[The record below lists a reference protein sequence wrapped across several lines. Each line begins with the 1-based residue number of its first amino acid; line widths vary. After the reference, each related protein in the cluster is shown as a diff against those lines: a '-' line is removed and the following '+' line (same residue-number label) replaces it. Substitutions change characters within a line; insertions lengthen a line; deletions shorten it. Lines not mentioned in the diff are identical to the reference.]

1 MGIFLVISTGLL
13 FLWLVVVL
21 LGHISRSGNGSRR
34 FVENV
39 DIVEGGSVVEQQ
51 KSGRELWRR
60 VRVKIPDRPLCYEEQ
75 LNLASIRESENPNV
89 QIQGGKRNGKNKYKL
104 D

>member
-1 MGIFLVISTGLL
+1 MGIILVVVAGLL
-13 FLWLVVVL
+13 LLCLVVVL

-39 DIVEGGSVVEQQ
+39 DIVGGGSVIEQQ

-60 VRVKIPDRPLCYEEQ
+60 VRVKIPDRSLCYEEE
-75 LNLASIRESENPNV
+75 LNLRSIRKSENPN
-89 QIQGGKRNGKNKYKL
+89 IQE
-104 D
+104 

>member
-1 MGIFLVISTGLL
+1 MGLFLVVIAGFLL
-13 FLWLVVVL
+13 LWLVVIL
-21 LGHISRSGNGSRR
+21 LGHLSRSGNRSRR
-34 FVENV
+34 FMENV

-89 QIQGGKRNGKNKYKL
+89 QIQE
-104 D
+104 